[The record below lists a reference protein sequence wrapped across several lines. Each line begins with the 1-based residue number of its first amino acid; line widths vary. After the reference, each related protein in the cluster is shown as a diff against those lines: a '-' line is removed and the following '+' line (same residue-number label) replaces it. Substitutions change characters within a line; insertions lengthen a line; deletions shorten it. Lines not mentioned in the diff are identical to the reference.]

1 MYSKI
6 ENPLTGRRVSI
17 NGKLGRSILRNYLNV
32 LSGGSEP
39 NLSANERYYNAVSG
53 NHTPVGWRGGREI
66 DDREG
71 GARAGGVESSAPRPH
86 FLLPRKLTP
95 GIAGAIKRTD
105 IQRMKTHQARPGG
118 HMEMLD
124 FIHKGRVR
132 QNELESEGDASQTFD
147 EELMGTVDGVASHP
161 DAGGVISPYS
171 SWEIVDPETTVGRP
185 VNPIGVRRGDRG
197 DPEIDTKFDD
207 PEAYLDILEIEQL
220 SPTSRDM
227 ALHIDT
233 EASDELDG
241 SGWVFSTRP
250 EIGDLWVYPPK
261 SSVYPHTS
269 TPVELSITRSQPS
282 LARQYSDDLAS
293 GRLF

>member
-32 LSGGSEP
+32 LSGGSVP

-53 NHTPVGWRGGREI
+53 KHTPVGWSGGRKI

-86 FLLPRKLTP
+86 FLPPREVTP
-95 GIAGAIKRTD
+95 GIARAIKRTD
-105 IQRMKTHQARPGG
+105 IQRMKTRQARPGG
-118 HMEMLD
+118 HREMLD
-124 FIHKGRVR
+124 FIHAGRVR
-132 QNELESEGDASQTFD
+132 QNELESEGDASQTSD
-147 EELMGTVDGVASHP
+147 EVTSQP

-171 SWEIVDPETTVGRP
+171 SWEIVDPKTTAGRP
-185 VNPIGVRRGDRG
+185 VDPIGVHRGDRG

-207 PEAYLDILEIEQL
+207 PEAYLDIPEIEQL

-233 EASDELDG
+233 EASDELDAN
-241 SGWVFSTRP
+241 GWVCSAP
-250 EIGDLWVYPPK
+250 SEIGDLWVYPSG
-261 SSVYPHTS
+261 SSMYPHTS
-269 TPVELSITRSQPS
+269 KSVEVSITRYQPS
-282 LARQYSDDLAS
+282 LARQHSGDLAS

>member
-32 LSGGSEP
+32 LSGGSVP

-53 NHTPVGWRGGREI
+53 KHTSVGWRGGRKI

-71 GARAGGVESSAPRPH
+71 GARAGGVESSAPRPP
-86 FLLPRKLTP
+86 FLPPREVTP
-95 GIAGAIKRTD
+95 GIARAIKRTA
-105 IQRMKTHQARPGG
+105 RQARPGG

-124 FIHKGRVR
+124 FIHEGRVR
-132 QNELESEGDASQTFD
+132 QNKLESEGDASQTFD
-147 EELMGTVDGVASHP
+147 EELMETVDEVTAQP
-161 DAGGVISPYS
+161 DVGGVISPYS
-171 SWEIVDPETTVGRP
+171 SWEIVDPETTAGRP
-185 VNPIGVRRGDRG
+185 VDPTGVHRGDGG

-207 PEAYLDILEIEQL
+207 PEAYLDI
-220 SPTSRDM
+220 
-227 ALHIDT
+227 H
-233 EASDELDG
+233 
-241 SGWVFSTRP
+241 
-250 EIGDLWVYPPK
+250 EIGDLWVYP
-261 SSVYPHTS
+261 HTS
-269 TPVELSITRSQPS
+269 TQVELSITRRPS

>member
-32 LSGGSEP
+32 LSGGSK
-39 NLSANERYYNAVSG
+39 LSANERYYNAMLD
-53 NHTPVGWRGGREI
+53 NHTPVGWSGGRKI

-86 FLLPRKLTP
+86 FLPPRELTS

-105 IQRMKTHQARPGG
+105 IQRMKTRQARPGG
-118 HMEMLD
+118 HREMLD
-124 FIHKGRVR
+124 FIHEGRVR
-132 QNELESEGDASQTFD
+132 QNELESEGDASQTSD
-147 EELMGTVDGVASHP
+147 EELMETV

-171 SWEIVDPETTVGRP
+171 SWEIVDPETTAGRP
-185 VNPIGVRRGDRG
+185 VDPTGVHRGDGG
-197 DPEIDTKFDD
+197 DPEIDTKFDE
-207 PEAYLDILEIEQL
+207 PEAYLDIPEAQL

-241 SGWVFSTRP
+241 SGWVCSTRP
-250 EIGDLWVYPPK
+250 EIGDLWVYPSG

-269 TPVELSITRSQPS
+269 TQGELSITRSQPS

>member
-32 LSGGSEP
+32 LSGGSE
-39 NLSANERYYNAVSG
+39 LSANERYYNAMLG
-53 NHTPVGWRGGREI
+53 NHTPVGWSGGRKI

-105 IQRMKTHQARPGG
+105 IQRVKTRQARPGG
-118 HMEMLD
+118 HREMLD
-124 FIHKGRVR
+124 FIHAGRVR
-132 QNELESEGDASQTFD
+132 QNELESEDYASQTFD
-147 EELMGTVDGVASHP
+147 EELMETVDEVTSQP
-161 DAGGVISPYS
+161 DVGGVISPYS
-171 SWEIVDPETTVGRP
+171 SWEIVDPETTAGRP
-185 VNPIGVRRGDRG
+185 VDPTGVHRGDGG
-197 DPEIDTKFDD
+197 DPEIDTKFDE
-207 PEAYLDILEIEQL
+207 PEAYLDIREIEPL

-241 SGWVFSTRP
+241 SGWVCSTRP

-269 TPVELSITRSQPS
+269 TQVELSITRSPHS
-282 LARQYSDDLAS
+282 LARQDSDDLGS

>member
-39 NLSANERYYNAVSG
+39 NLSANERYYEAMSG
-53 NHTPVGWRGGREI
+53 KHTPVGWRGGRKI

-86 FLLPRKLTP
+86 FLPPRELTS

-105 IQRMKTHQARPGG
+105 IQRMKTRQARPGG
-118 HMEMLD
+118 HREMLD
-124 FIHKGRVR
+124 FIHAGRVR

-147 EELMGTVDGVASHP
+147 EELMETVDEVTSQP

-171 SWEIVDPETTVGRP
+171 SWEIVDPETTAGRP
-185 VNPIGVRRGDRG
+185 VDPIGVHRGDRG

-207 PEAYLDILEIEQL
+207 PEAYLDIPEIEQL

-233 EASDELDG
+233 EASDELDAN
-241 SGWVFSTRP
+241 GWVCSAP
-250 EIGDLWVYPPK
+250 SEIGDLWVYPSG

-269 TPVELSITRSQPS
+269 IPVELSITRSQPS
-282 LARQYSDDLAS
+282 LARQHSDDLAS

>member
-39 NLSANERYYNAVSG
+39 NLSANERYYEAMSG
-53 NHTPVGWRGGREI
+53 KHTPVGWRGGRKI

-71 GARAGGVESSAPRPH
+71 GAIAGGVESSAPRPH
-86 FLLPRKLTP
+86 FLPPRELTT
-95 GIAGAIKRTD
+95 GISGAIKRTD
-105 IQRMKTHQARPGG
+105 IQRMKTRQARPGG
-118 HMEMLD
+118 HREMLD
-124 FIHKGRVR
+124 FIHAGRVR
-132 QNELESEGDASQTFD
+132 QNELESEGDASQTSD
-147 EELMGTVDGVASHP
+147 EELMETVDEVASQP

-171 SWEIVDPETTVGRP
+171 SWEIVDPETTAGRP
-185 VNPIGVRRGDRG
+185 VDPIGVHRGDRG

-227 ALHIDT
+227 ALRIDT
-233 EASDELDG
+233 EASDELDAN
-241 SGWVFSTRP
+241 GWVCSAP
-250 EIGDLWVYPPK
+250 SEIGDLWVYPSG

-269 TPVELSITRSQPS
+269 IPVELSITRSQPS
-282 LARQYSDDLAS
+282 LARQHSDDLAS